1 MSHSLVAPSPAS
13 KLVVFRSL
21 DGLTVVGVEDT
32 HYCRGCDGDGS
43 KRGRPCGSCAG
54 SGRLLGADPFVWPVP
69 VVLVEDM
76 PEGEAAPEC
85 LQEATSSEQPVARLP
100 FAAARADR

>member
-1 MSHSLVAPSPAS
+1 MSHSLVAPSQ
-13 KLVVFRSL
+13 KLVVFRTL
-21 DGLTVVGVEDT
+21 DGQTVVGVADT

-69 VVLVEDM
+69 VVPVEDSR
-76 PEGEAAPEC
+76 GGAASGT
-85 LQEATSSEQPVARLP
+85 AGSSRPTFANDRRVASP
-100 FAAARADR
+100 AV